1 MSPWN
6 LRDGGTFGSIKKI
19 SSMRRQN
26 IDTLFGLSSLRVVPL
41 VVYAGVILYFG
52 RNLFIPI
59 SFALLISFILYP
71 ICRWLESK
79 GFSRVLAIA
88 VSLSLLVILGVL
100 LVALL
105 ASQFIS
111 FLDEWPLL
119 QAKFDRSISEV
130 SKTLADVFSISKD
143 QQKQWVAKI
152 MEQSGSNL
160 LAVLKNAISA
170 SAFST
175 VLLVLIPVYT
185 ALLLYYRLYW
195 MKVLGRIFPHERSE
209 SLRSMIALSIGAY
222 YNFVKGM
229 AVVYLVVGSLNSIGL
244 LLLGIP
250 HAILFGFIASILT
263 IVPYVGII
271 AGSLLPMAMAWITYD
286 SIWYPIG
293 IAGIFTFVQYL
304 EANVIFPI
312 AVSSR
317 LNVNTLVMLVVIFAG
332 GILWGVAGMIL
343 FVPFVG
349 IAKLVADHNPNWKT
363 ISMVLGMENNE
374 RKRAKP

>member
-1 MSPWN
+1 
-6 LRDGGTFGSIKKI
+6 
-19 SSMRRQN
+19 MRRQN
-26 IDTLFGLSSLRVVPL
+26 IDSGAGLSSLRFVPL
-41 VVYAGVILYFG
+41 LVYAGVILYFA

-100 LVALL
+100 LVVLL

-119 QAKFDRSISEV
+119 QTKFDRSINDI
-130 SKTLADVFSISKD
+130 SKTLADGFLISKD
-143 QQKQWVAKI
+143 QQEQWVVKI
-152 MEQSGSNL
+152 VEQSGSNL
-160 LAVLKNAISA
+160 FAVLRNAISV

-175 VLLVLIPVYT
+175 VLLVLIPVYVV
-185 ALLLYYRLYW
+185 LLLYYRQYW

-209 SLRSMIALSIGAY
+209 SLRAMIALSIGAY

-229 AVVYLVVGSLNSIGL
+229 AVVYLVVGTLNSIGL

-263 IVPYVGII
+263 VVPYVGII

-293 IAGIFTFVQYL
+293 IAAIFTFVQYL

-317 LNVNTLVMLVVIFAG
+317 LNVNTLAMLVVIFAG

-343 FVPFVG
+343 FVPFLG
-349 IAKLVADHNPNWKT
+349 IAKLVADHNPKWKT
-363 ISMVLGMENNE
+363 VSMLLGMEGDE
-374 RKRAKP
+374 DKRIKS